1 MSVVAPCPFCRTET
15 DSGTRFCPSCGAAL
29 LAACPSC
36 GAETRIGVQ
45 FCASCGHR
53 LDVAARKEEERKLV
67 TVLFADL
74 AGSTALGE
82 QLDPERLRAL
92 LSEYFGAM
100 ASVIESWGGKVEK
113 FIGDAVMS
121 VFGIPSMHEDDPE
134 RALHAALDM
143 RARLLEMNPDL
154 RERHGVELAMRIGVT
169 TGEVIAGTGGDQLM
183 VTGDAVNVAARLQQT
198 AEPGQVVV
206 GERTY
211 LAARTA
217 FTFEPL
223 AERALKG
230 KSLPVPAW
238 RLVGATE
245 VVRTRGLPGISTGL
259 VGRARE
265 LGVLATLYRATV
277 EEARPRLVTI
287 LGDAGIGKTRLTEE
301 LLARAKA
308 EGTPP
313 ALYTGHCLPYGEG
326 ITYWAL
332 REILWG
338 AAGILLGDS
347 ATVAADKLERF
358 VLDVLVGSADGAAE
372 AERVLFALATTAS
385 ISLPDNPLD
394 RMSPESIG
402 EELGLAWPRFLA
414 ALAARRPIV
423 VVIEDLHRA
432 EPPLLDMIEHLV
444 SRSSGSVLLVAT
456 ARPEFAELRPGWSS
470 RGGVS
475 QISLEPLTEGD
486 VDKLLGELLP
496 LATSELRE
504 KVRVAAEGNPF
515 FAEEI
520 VAHLIDQA
528 VLVREGER
536 IVEVR
541 GDVSVTIPDT
551 VRALLAARVDAL
563 HAEEKRTLQDA
574 AVVGRVFWA
583 TTLES
588 IDGDAPNR
596 AALHA
601 LEDKGLIVARPTS
614 SLPGHGEFAFRH
626 GLTREVAY
634 HSIPKGRRARAHA
647 AVARWIEEVVGD
659 RRQEYVELLAY
670 HYESA
675 ARPEDAALAWAAD
688 GTAREE
694 IRRKAL
700 AALLDAGR
708 AAKTRFAIDQA
719 LGFAERALALAAS
732 DAELLACLELKA
744 EAAHAGVRADEAW
757 SCYLQAIDIAQRIGD
772 AGAASRLR
780 ANATLLW
787 ARYGGAFGDD
797 SWKTAARELM
807 ERGLEEV
814 DEESDTFEAAA
825 LFVGRS
831 SSAHWR
837 IASWDA
843 HSVRRDAE
851 RAVEI
856 AEAIGS
862 PYLLSHA
869 LDTLAMALEGEGF
882 CGSAEMAE
890 RTLAVARAMV
900 DRVEAHELLVT
911 AALGF
916 ADAGQFDLAEQ
927 IGDEAAREA
936 QRLAPHHR
944 LHAAS
949 AQTACLVPAGRLDRL
964 REATSDAVE
973 LILGE
978 GGHTCGHGANA
989 LVGSVVSLFEAG
1001 DTLAAA
1007 RALELLDT
1015 AAPKTGAATSRAH
1028 MEEILR
1034 PFVGLD
1040 EARARAERVEGPET
1054 VVDRIRR
1061 LRSELQLLALAGEWV
1076 ELERVAAE
1084 ARELAPQACAP
1095 YLVWIAEW
1103 AESVR
1108 LAASGRSA
1116 EAVET
1121 AREAAGALA
1130 EFGERYRASR
1140 LLVDLLPFLDPELR
1154 GPLAE
1159 EAAARL
1165 EAMGAAASAAEA
1177 RAHASKPG
1185 RETRW
1190 PSRS

>member
-1 MSVVAPCPFCRTET
+1 
-15 DSGTRFCPSCGAAL
+15 
-29 LAACPSC
+29 
-36 GAETRIGVQ
+36 VQ

-53 LDVAARKEEERKLV
+53 LDVAAPKEEERKLV
-67 TVLFADL
+67 TMLFADL
-74 AGSTALGE
+74 TGSTALGE

-143 RARLLEMNPDL
+143 QTRLVEMNPEL
-154 RERHGVELAMRIGVT
+154 RERHGVQLAMRIGVN
-169 TGEVIAGTGGDQLM
+169 TGEVIAGTGGDELM

-198 AEPGQVVV
+198 AEAGQVVA

-211 LAARTA
+211 LAARSA

-223 AERALKG
+223 AKRALKG
-230 KSLPVPAW
+230 KSLPIPAW
-238 RLVGATE
+238 RLVGAAE
-245 VVRTRGLPGISTGL
+245 LVRARGLPGISTRL
-259 VGRARE
+259 VGRERE

-313 ALYTGHCLPYGEG
+313 ALYTGRCLPYGEG

-338 AAGILLGDS
+338 AAGILLGDTAS
-347 ATVAADKLERF
+347 VAADKLERL
-358 VLDVLVGSADGAAE
+358 VPDVLAGSADGALDAE
-372 AERVLFALATTAS
+372 HVLFALATTAG

-402 EELGLAWPRFLA
+402 EEIGLAWPRFVT
-414 ALAARRPIV
+414 ALAARRPTV

-456 ARPEFAELRPGWSS
+456 ARPEFAEIRPGWSS
-470 RGGVS
+470 RRGVS
-475 QISLEPLTEGD
+475 QISLEPLTDAE
-486 VDKLLGELLP
+486 VDELLGELLP

-520 VAHLIDQA
+520 VAHLIDEG

-536 IVEVR
+536 IVDVP
-541 GDVSVTIPDT
+541 GDASVTIPDT

-563 HAEEKRTLQDA
+563 PAEEKRTLQNA
-574 AVVGRVFWA
+574 AVVGRVFWG
-583 TTLES
+583 TTLDS
-588 IDGDAPNR
+588 MGRDGRIGAS
-596 AALHA
+596 LHA
-601 LEDKGLIVARPTS
+601 LEDKGLIVARRTS

-634 HSIPKGRRARAHA
+634 QSIPKGRRARAHA
-647 AVARWIEEVVGD
+647 DVARWIEELVGD
-659 RRQEYVELLAY
+659 RRQEYVDLLAH

-675 ARPEDAALAWAAD
+675 ARPEDAALAWATD
-688 GTAREE
+688 GTAREQ
-694 IRRKAL
+694 IRTKAL

-719 LGFAERALALAAS
+719 LGFAERALALAEG
-732 DAELLACLELKA
+732 DAERLACLELKA

-757 SCYLQAIDIAQRIGD
+757 SCYLQALDTAQRIGD
-772 AGAASRLR
+772 AGAAARLR

-797 SWKTAARELM
+797 SWKAAARELL

-814 DEESDTFEAAA
+814 SEESGTFEAAA
-825 LFVGRS
+825 LLTGRS
-831 SSAHWR
+831 ASAHWG
-837 IASWDA
+837 IGPWDQSA
-843 HSVRRDAE
+843 VRRDAE

-869 LDTLAMALEGEGF
+869 FDTLAMALEGEGF
-882 CGSAEMAE
+882 CGSAKMAE
-890 RTLAVARAMV
+890 RTLEVSRTMA

-916 ADAGQFDLAEQ
+916 ADAGRFDLGEPV
-927 IGDEAAREA
+927 GDEAAREA
-936 QRLAPHHR
+936 QRLGPHHR

-949 AQTACLVPAGRLDRL
+949 AQTACLLPAGRLERL
-964 REATSDAVE
+964 HAVTSDVVE
-973 LILGE
+973 LVLEE
-978 GGHTCGHGANA
+978 GGHTCGHGGHA
-989 LVGSVVSLFEAG
+989 LVGWVVSLFEAA
-1001 DTLAAA
+1001 DTSAAA
-1007 RALELLDT
+1007 SALELLDT
-1015 AAPKTGAATSRAH
+1015 AAPKTGAATWRAH
-1028 MEEILR
+1028 LPEVLR

-1040 EARARAERVEGPET
+1040 EARARAERVEGSET
-1054 VVDRIRR
+1054 LAARIRR
-1061 LRSELQLLALAGEWV
+1061 LRSELQLLALAREWA

-1095 YLVWIAEW
+1095 YLVWIADW
-1103 AESVR
+1103 AESIR

-1116 EAVET
+1116 EALES
-1121 AREAAGALA
+1121 AREATGALA
-1130 EFGERYRASR
+1130 EFGERYRAAR
-1140 LLVDLLPFLDPELR
+1140 LLVDLLPFLEAELR

-1165 EAMGAAASAAEA
+1165 EAMGAVASAAEA
-1177 RAHASKPG
+1177 RAHAS
-1185 RETRW
+1185 
-1190 PSRS
+1190 